1 MRLEYYDEGTLK
13 KELKK
18 IIGRHLDLSQY
29 AVFFFGS
36 RVTGNGD
43 DRSDI
48 DVGIEGMR
56 AVPSDKLWKIRD
68 DIETLPTLYKLDI
81 VDFSNTSDSFRRVAK
96 NKIEYINEPKNSPI

>member
-1 MRLEYYDEGTLK
+1 MRLEYYDEDTLK

-18 IIGRHLDLSQY
+18 IIGRYLDLSKY

-48 DVGIEGMR
+48 DVGIEGVHT
-56 AVPSDKLWKIRD
+56 VPSNKLWKIRE
-68 DIETLPTLYKLDI
+68 DIESLPTLYKLDV
-81 VDFSNTSDSFRRVAK
+81 VDFSNTSNSFREVAK
-96 NKIEYINEPKNSPI
+96 SKIEYINEPKNKYV